1 MLLKECFCVIFQ
13 IYKLKTEETRFGML
27 FSLVVGQLKPV
38 LTCAIK
44 HDSTFSLI
52 VLIPLFFLQWVVN
65 RSVQ

>member
-13 IYKLKTEETRFGML
+13 IYKLKTEETWFGML

-44 HDSTFSLI
+44 HDSLI